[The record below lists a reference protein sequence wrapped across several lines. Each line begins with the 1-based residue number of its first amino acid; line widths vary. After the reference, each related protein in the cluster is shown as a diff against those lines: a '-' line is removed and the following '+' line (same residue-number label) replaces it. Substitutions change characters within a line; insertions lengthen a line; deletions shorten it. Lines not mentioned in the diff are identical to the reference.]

1 MSELTFEMLA
11 PKLLTL
17 AHALSLTAL
26 VAITMYPHEWGAL
39 TNTGKDILEK
49 LEVPDDPKS
58 AGFNERYNLVLEY
71 GDDSAKGFGTYVYE
85 VKCNEYEA
93 AEGNFKSHCKQIK
106 MERLVFSALIAVVVL
121 FKVAE
126 LMNRETIVGYSC
138 TPKLLSRLG
147 VLLSVVILAI
157 SARICHLFRTDTAS
171 IGPLNSHGHTYFGL
185 TVFFSLALILASVGT
200 MVVDSKNGV
209 ADKFKSV
216 TAGNDME
223 MTTFLTEA

>member
-1 MSELTFEMLA
+1 MSEPAFEMLV

-17 AHALSLTAL
+17 AHALSITAL

-49 LEVPDDPKS
+49 LDVPNTPIS

-85 VKCNEYEA
+85 VKCNAYEA

-106 MERLVFSALIAVVVL
+106 MERLIFSALIAMVVL
-121 FKVAE
+121 FKVSE
-126 LMNRETIVGYSC
+126 LIERKTIVGYSC
-138 TPKLLSRLG
+138 NPKLLSKLG
-147 VLLSVVILAI
+147 VLLSVVILAF

-185 TVFFSLALILASVGT
+185 TVFFSLTLMFASAGT
-200 MVVDSKNGV
+200 MVIGSQKDFMG
-209 ADKFKSV
+209 AFKPV
-216 TAGNDME
+216 KAGNDTE
-223 MTTFLTEA
+223 MNLLVA

>member
-1 MSELTFEMLA
+1 MSELTFEILA

-17 AHALSLTAL
+17 THAFSITTL

-39 TNTGKDILEK
+39 TNTGKNILEK
-49 LEVPDDPKS
+49 LDVPDQTPKS

-71 GDDSAKGFGTYVYE
+71 GDGSAKGFGTYVYE

-106 MERLVFSALIAVVVL
+106 MYRLIFSALIAIVVL

-126 LMNRETIVGYSC
+126 LTERKTIVGYSC
-138 TPKLLSRLG
+138 TPKLLRSLG
-147 VLLSVVILAI
+147 VLLSVVILAF

-171 IGPLNSHGHTYFGL
+171 IGSLNQHGHTYFGL
-185 TVFFSLALILASVGT
+185 TVFFSLALMLASVGT
-200 MVVDSKNGV
+200 MVVNSKKGV
-209 ADKFKSV
+209 AEKLSQV
-216 TAGNDME
+216 RSGND
-223 MTTFLTEA
+223 TELNLL